1 MNQHHHDTMQAVHNG
16 KIFHRY
22 PERERDILCGYK
34 NSSDEMVEIYI
45 CSKSYI
51 WSAVFG
57 SALDKSE
64 IPIWFSQSD
73 GTNPLVQI
81 VFPTTGVKWNTTATS
96 RTELQQTNWNII
108 QEPAITLL
116 TNISIKLSKER
127 QFDNLIIKKS
137 GIPKIDKDGF
147 NRLLKGKK
155 I

>member
-1 MNQHHHDTMQAVHNG
+1 M
-16 KIFHRY
+16 R
-22 PERERDILCGYK
+22 GYK

-81 VFPTTGVKWNTTATS
+81 VFPTTGVKWNTTATP

-108 QEPAITLL
+108 QQPAFT
-116 TNISIKLSKER
+116 LSKER
-127 QFDNLIIKKS
+127 QFDNLIIRKKS

-147 NRLLKGKK
+147 NQL
-155 I
+155 